1 MTDTGKTVYVRRRND
16 DGSFDSI
23 CRTCFM
29 TVAHATD
36 EAMLAAREQN
46 HSYRHPSPA
55 KRRVLCLMTSGFSR
69 FTN

>member
-1 MTDTGKTVYVRRRND
+1 MTDTEKTVYVRRRND

-36 EAMLAAREQN
+36 EALLAAPEQN
-46 HSYRHPSPA
+46 HSYKHPSLA
-55 KRRVLCLMTSGFSR
+55 KQRVLCNMTSGFFR